1 MLYELLEK
9 FAAIL
14 AMLIV
19 LIIVLLTIVGPSL
32 EAVVD
37 GIQPLL

>member
-14 AMLIV
+14 VILIV

-32 EAVVD
+32 ETIVD
-37 GIQPLL
+37 GLQPLL